1 MWLLV
6 ILVSLSTSTY
16 ERQKSRHEI
25 KTANQTI
32 YKLFFQVLDAKLE
45 LIQWLEIRKNE
56 LFVFFFKVL
65 LSEIQSEGFLHD
77 LKWLSLNIV
86 LSSLYGYHY
95 IYIFLYSVMTN

>member
-6 ILVSLSTSTY
+6 ILVSLSTGTY

-45 LIQWLEIRKNE
+45 LIQCLEIRQN
-56 LFVFFFKVL
+56 
-65 LSEIQSEGFLHD
+65 
-77 LKWLSLNIV
+77 
-86 LSSLYGYHY
+86 
-95 IYIFLYSVMTN
+95 